1 MKERRSI
8 LDIFKPVKKDQTLM
22 YTTFQELGTFKST
35 FGTFGGDIYASD
47 DVRTCIRALSEH
59 TSKANPRC
67 TDKRIERLLSL
78 APNKYMNG
86 KDFLAKL
93 RNILEVKNTAFV
105 FIERDNTN
113 KVIGFYPVPYQ
124 TYEAV
129 EYKNNLFIKFS
140 FAGMA
145 ANTLVCPWD
154 DLVVLRKDYIWSD
167 IGGENNVP
175 LINTLDVIG
184 TLDKGLQNAVKST
197 ANLRGIL
204 KSTKAML
211 SPEDRK
217 KQQESFVKDYLNIE
231 NEGGIASLD
240 ATQEFKEINMK
251 PTTASAEEVAAYRE
265 KVYRY
270 FGINERIISSRY
282 SESEYDAFYESRIEP
297 FIVALSLELT
307 RKIFSDREI
316 GFGNEVWYESNRLQ
330 YASAK
335 TKISMVALVDRGLM
349 TPNEYRAL
357 FNMAPY
363 EGGDE
368 FVRRLDTTKT
378 GDDVGDDGTTGNP
391 VGRPPKDDLDDVDDV
406 DDGGNDDGI

>member
-8 LDIFKPVKKDQTLM
+8 LDLFKPVKKDQIKT
-22 YTTFQELGTFKST
+22 YTQFQELGTFKSY
-35 FGTFGGDIYASD
+35 FGSFGNDIYASD

-105 FIERDNTN
+105 YIERDNTG
-113 KVIGFYPVPYQ
+113 KAIGFYPVPYQ
-124 TYEAV
+124 TFEAV
-129 EYKNNLFIKFS
+129 EYKNGLFVQFNFS
-140 FAGMA
+140 GTA
-145 ANTLVCPWD
+145 ATQLTIPWE
-154 DLVVLRKDYIWSD
+154 DLAVLRKDYLNSD
-167 IGGENNVP
+167 ISGESNAP
-175 LINTLDVIG
+175 LLGTLDVIG

-204 KSTKAML
+204 KSTKGML
-211 SPEDRK
+211 APEDRK
-217 KQQESFVKDYLNIE
+217 KQQEAFVKDYLNIE

-251 PTTASAEEVAAYRE
+251 PTTASAEEVSAYRE
-265 KVYRY
+265 KIYRY
-270 FGINERIISSRY
+270 FGVNEAIIESKY
-282 SESEYDAFYESRIEP
+282 SESQYDAFYESRIEP
-297 FIVALSLELT
+297 FLVALSLELT
-307 RKIFSDREI
+307 RKLFTPREI
-316 GFGNEVWYESNRLQ
+316 AFGDEVWYESNRLQ

-363 EGGDE
+363 DGGDE
-368 FVRRLDTTKT
+368 FVLRLDTSKT
-378 GDDVGDDGTTGNP
+378 GDTSNEGTGNP
-391 VGRPPKDDLDDVDDV
+391 VGRPPSDDTVDEE
-406 DDGGNDDGI
+406 GEE

>member
-8 LDIFKPVKKDQTLM
+8 LDLFKPVKKDQIKT
-22 YTTFQELGTFKST
+22 YTQFQELGTFKSY
-35 FGTFGGDIYASD
+35 FGSFGNDIYASD

-105 FIERDNTN
+105 YIERDNTG
-113 KVIGFYPVPYQ
+113 KAIGFYPVPYQ
-124 TYEAV
+124 TFEAV
-129 EYKNNLFIKFS
+129 EYKNGLFVQFNFS
-140 FAGMA
+140 GTA
-145 ANTLVCPWD
+145 ATQLTIPWE
-154 DLVVLRKDYIWSD
+154 DLAVLRKDYLNSD
-167 IGGENNVP
+167 ISGESNAP
-175 LINTLDVIG
+175 LLGTLDVIG

-204 KSTKAML
+204 KSTKGML
-211 SPEDRK
+211 APEDRK
-217 KQQESFVKDYLNIE
+217 KQQEAFVKDYLNIE

-251 PTTASAEEVAAYRE
+251 PTTASAEEVSAYRE
-265 KVYRY
+265 KIYRY
-270 FGINERIISSRY
+270 FGVNEAII
-282 SESEYDAFYESRIEP
+282 ESKYTESQYDAFYESRIEP
-297 FIVALSLELT
+297 FLVALSLELT
-307 RKIFSDREI
+307 RKLFTPREI
-316 GFGNEVWYESNRLQ
+316 AYGDEVWYESNRLQ

-368 FVRRLDTTKT
+368 FVLRLDTSKT
-378 GDDVGDDGTTGNP
+378 GDTSNEGTGNP
-391 VGRPPKDDLDDVDDV
+391 VGRPPSDDTVDEE
-406 DDGGNDDGI
+406 GEE